1 MLKLSQLIRG
11 FYPTWNGKTVKGLV
25 RWKQVDKKIIMLW
38 LSLNCNLKL
47 VLVGNV
53 GFFRGIVGKV
63 LTLSNP
69 LLSRRYLVQLS
80 RCYLAQPS
88 GRSYENPQYYFY
100 TYFLKCCV
108 PTTQFATPLAEN
120 YFQTPFGHSH
130 WIFKKT
136 LWVVKIVS
144 FKTDSTLQ
152 IQTEFNSSND

>member
-11 FYPTWNGKTVKGLV
+11 FYPTFPTKTILRLLFKDY
-25 RWKQVDKKIIMLW
+25 QSIIIF
-38 LSLNCNLKL
+38 LSTCFHLTKPFT
-47 VLVGNV
+47 VFPFHV

-69 LLSRRYLVQLS
+69 LLSRRYLMQLS

-108 PTTQFATPLAEN
+108 PTTQFATPLAKN
-120 YFQTPFGHSH
+120 YFQTPFGH
-130 WIFKKT
+130 FKKT
-136 LWVVKIVS
+136 L
-144 FKTDSTLQ
+144 
-152 IQTEFNSSND
+152 